1 MTPARCTRCW
11 PENNAVEVAL
21 PAGTPLVR
29 LHAVTK
35 TFPGIVANAAIHLAL
50 WPGEVHVLLGENGAG
65 KSTLVALL
73 SGVLQPDCGH
83 IEVAGAAQRI
93 GSPRQALALGIG
105 TVFQHPMLVP
115 TLTLAENLAL
125 GDPWW
130 RRPAR
135 RRYAAE
141 VARLGASLGVTV
153 DATVEVSALSLG
165 ERQQAEILRAV
176 LRGSRVLLLDEPTAL
191 LTPHDAE
198 RLGLLMRRLV
208 AQGLAVVFITH
219 RLNEA
224 LAWGDCI
231 SVLRLGRKVGEIPPA
246 RLRALSPAAA
256 RRAVLDW
263 MFHRAGDEESRAAQA
278 TALSDIGTP
287 PSAQGTSAPSHD
299 KEGSPSTPASPEWNA
314 DNDRPPSATGAPARC
329 PDNNRPSPGRFGS
342 TPLLVAQR
350 LSVPDA
356 RVALR
361 DIDFSVAG
369 GEILGIA
376 GIDGNGQTQLA
387 EALAGQRRL
396 SAGCIWLAGQALQNY
411 SLRERRRRGLSY
423 VTDDRLG
430 EGTVATLTVAE
441 NLLLKQIG
449 APPFWRGG
457 IRRPAR
463 IDAFARRRIRAFDIR
478 PPEAQTPVGTLS
490 GGNVQKILLAREL
503 NHRARAVIFAKPT
516 YGLDLHNS
524 LAIRERIRQAA
535 AQGVA
540 VLRRGQIAGMVV
552 NDAHARR
559 RIGALIS
566 GETP

>member
-1 MTPARCTRCW
+1 M
-11 PENNAVEVAL
+11 
-21 PAGTPLVR
+21 
-29 LHAVTK
+29 
-35 TFPGIVANAAIHLAL
+35 
-50 WPGEVHVLLGENGAG
+50 
-65 KSTLVALL
+65 
-73 SGVLQPDCGH
+73 
-83 IEVAGAAQRI
+83 AQRI

-135 RRYAAE
+135 RHYAAE
-141 VARLGASLGVTV
+141 VARLGARLGVTV

-165 ERQQAEILRAV
+165 ERQQAEILRAL

-219 RLNEA
+219 KLNEA
-224 LAWGDCI
+224 LAWGDRI

-256 RRAVLDW
+256 RRDVLDW
-263 MFHRAGDEESRAAQA
+263 MFHRAGEGESRAAQA
-278 TALSDIGTP
+278 TTLSDIGTP
-287 PSAQGTSAPSHD
+287 PSAQGTSAPSPD
-299 KEGSPSTPASPEWNA
+299 KDGSPSTPASPEWNA
-314 DNDRPPSATGAPARC
+314 DNDRPPSGPGAPARS
-329 PDNNRPSPGRFGS
+329 PDNDGSSSAPGAPARSPDNDRPSPGRFGS

-350 LSVPDA
+350 LSVADA

-376 GIDGNGQTQLA
+376 GIDGNGQTQLD
-387 EALAGQRRL
+387 EAQAGQRRL

-457 IRRPAR
+457 IRRPVR

-516 YGLDLHNS
+516 YSLDLHNS
-524 LAIRERIRQAA
+524 LAIRERIRQSA
-535 AQGVA
+535 AQGVAVVLISTDLDELLALSHRVA